1 LELGGLFGYNH
12 EGGDSHLFLRWLSQ
26 RELLNKDFIMSP
38 VRNSIIR
45 QHSTKGK
52 ISNGMRRREFLKAA
66 AGTILLPISTWAKE
80 IPQDLHITRIVGFD
94 LVSERPK
101 LVGKNSRLG
110 VHGKRAADRMV
121 RLFTNTEVE
130 GIGNCRA
137 GKKELAELLGKN
149 PFDFYKGANRRMTG
163 PLGAGTMPLW
173 DLIGKILKKPVY
185 KLLAPPLQ
193 GAGLGRA
200 DPKRVPV
207 YDGSIYF
214 SDLLPE
220 YRDKPLDRF
229 KEEIDM
235 GMAVGHRAFKVKIGR
250 GAKWMPPEEGYARD
264 VEVLK
269 TIRQHAGPKVL
280 IGVDA
285 NNGYDLAKT
294 KRLLEELPDYNFAFL
309 EEMFPEEIKKCLE
322 LKRFIRQHRWKTL
335 VADGET
341 QKKLDAYKPFIKAR
355 AIDIFQGD
363 MNRFGFEGILT
374 EAAWCKPQGLK
385 VAPHNWGSL
394 VGYYMQLH
402 VGRAITNFY
411 RAEHDPLSNTVLI
424 AEGYKILDGRSSV
437 PDAPGFG
444 LKIDEDK
451 FAAGVRVNFDIKL

>member
-1 LELGGLFGYNH
+1 
-12 EGGDSHLFLRWLSQ
+12 
-26 RELLNKDFIMSP
+26 M
-38 VRNSIIR
+38 
-45 QHSTKGK
+45 
-52 ISNGMRRREFLKAA
+52 MRRREFLKATV
-66 AGTILLPISTWAKE
+66 GTLLLPLWTWAKE
-80 IPQDLHITRIVGFD
+80 IPHDLQITRIVSFD
-94 LVSERPK
+94 LISERPK
-101 LVGKNSRLG
+101 LIGKNSRLD

-121 RLFTNTEVE
+121 RLFTNAGIE

-137 GKKELAELLGKN
+137 GKKELAQLLGKK
-149 PFDFYKGANRRMTG
+149 PFDFYKGTNRRMTG

-173 DLIGKILKKPVY
+173 DLIGKVLDKPVY
-185 KLLAPPLQ
+185 EL
-193 GAGLGRA
+193 LGRA
-200 DPKRVPV
+200 GPEQVPV

-220 YRDKPLDRF
+220 YRNRPLDRF

-235 GMAVGHRAFKVKIGR
+235 GVAIGHRAFKVKIGR

-269 TIRQHAGPKVL
+269 TIRHHAGPKVF

-294 KRLLEELPDYNFAFL
+294 KRLLMELPDYNFAFL
-309 EEMFPEEIKKCLE
+309 EEMFPEQVEKCLE
-322 LKRFIRQHRWKTL
+322 LKRFILEHGWKTL

-341 QKKLDAYKPFIKAR
+341 QNKLIAYKPFINAR
-355 AIDIFQGD
+355 AIDILQGD

-411 RAEHDPLSNTVLI
+411 RAEHDPLSNAVLN
-424 AEGYKILDGRSSV
+424 AEGYEIRGGRSSV

-451 FAAGVRVNFDIKL
+451 FAAGVRINFDIKV